1 MPTSKISVMEKEI
14 KIRLQNIS
22 KYYRLYNSES
32 ARLIETLMPFLRKR
46 SEVFTA
52 LSDVNLEVSAGE
64 IVGVI
69 GRNGSG
75 KSTLLRIAAG
85 ISPPSSGSR
94 IVNGTVIPMFELG
107 SGFNRELTGRE
118 NLHYF
123 SIMQNFDKTRS
134 GDIIER
140 AIAFADIGRFIDQ
153 PLRTYSRGM
162 RSRLA
167 FSISVFLDADILI
180 IDEVLGVGDAA
191 FKEKSQGKMR
201 ELITS
206 GKTILMVSHSEK
218 EIKKVCTRA
227 ILLQQGKIAAD
238 GDPAD
243 VIEQYR
249 PMQKKRGVRK
259 QKPDDKIWLSNK

>member
-1 MPTSKISVMEKEI
+1 MEKEI
-14 KIRLQNIS
+14 KIRLQNVS
-22 KYYRLYNSES
+22 KHYRLYNSEG

-52 LSDVNLEVSAGE
+52 LSDVNLEVSSGE

-85 ISPPSSGSR
+85 ISQPSSGSR

-107 SGFNRELTGRE
+107 TGFNRELTGRE
-118 NLHYF
+118 NLRYF
-123 SIMQNFDKTRS
+123 SIMQNFDKTRA
-134 GDIIER
+134 GDIIEK

-167 FSISVFLDADILI
+167 FSISVFLNAEILI

-191 FKEKSQGKMR
+191 FKEKSQEKMR

-206 GKTILMVSHSEK
+206 GKTILMVTHSEK
-218 EIKKVCTRA
+218 EVKNICTRA
-227 ILLQQGKIAAD
+227 VLLKNGAIIMDGK
-238 GDPAD
+238 PKE
-243 VIEQYR
+243 VLELYNLSHQN
-249 PMQKKRGVRK
+249 
-259 QKPDDKIWLSNK
+259 KPLKPVATSNKREK